1 MNTLSLWN
9 IIIERL
15 DSGSTLTL
23 YVVAASE
30 KGSPGNAGFA
40 MVVMPEG
47 NAYAV
52 MGTIGGGVME
62 RNLIAEAQKSLHEGI
77 PIHWLR
83 KLHHYKR
90 DGFAPSG
97 LICSGSQ
104 TIAACTL
111 TPSDLPTLYLLRN
124 AVAENTPLLMQLSP
138 EGISARAADG
148 LANSTDSR
156 FRLVNESAGQWLYE
170 ELLGAPD
177 TVIIAGGGH
186 VGLALSRQMALLGLY
201 VIISDDRDNLETLAQ
216 NVFADKK
223 IIQPFEQLGDLVKQQ
238 LHAGRRTFVVVVT
251 TAYKS
256 DVAALCSLAQNST
269 QPEYI
274 GLMGS
279 TSKIKTIMREVEETG
294 VSREWLSSVHAP
306 IGVQINSDTP
316 EEIAVSIA
324 AEIIRVKNAR

>member
-9 IIIERL
+9 TIIEHL
-15 DSGSTLTL
+15 ESGSALIL

-40 MVVMPEG
+40 MVVMLEG
-47 NAYAV
+47 SVHAV
-52 MGTIGGGVME
+52 VGTIGGGVME
-62 RNLIAEAQKSLHEGI
+62 RNLVAEAQTSLREGI
-77 PIHWLR
+77 GTHWLR

-90 DGFAPSG
+90 DGFEPSG

-111 TPSDLPTLYLLRN
+111 TKNDLPTLYHLRN
-124 AVAENTPLLMQLSP
+124 AVAENTPLMMQLSP
-138 EGISARAADG
+138 KGISLRAADSI
-148 LANSTDSR
+148 ANSTTTR
-156 FRLVNESAGQWLYE
+156 FRLVNESATQWLYE

-177 TVIIAGGGH
+177 TVVIAGGGH

-201 VIISDDRDNLETLAQ
+201 VIISDDRDHLETMAQ
-216 NVFADKK
+216 NVFAHKK
-223 IIQPFEQLGDLVKQQ
+223 LVQPFEQLGDLVQQQ
-238 LHAGRRTFVVVVT
+238 LCARRRTFVVVVT

-256 DVAALCSLAQNST
+256 DVATLCSLARNST

-279 TSKIKTIMREVEETG
+279 AAKIKTIMREAEEAG
-294 VSREWLSSVHAP
+294 VSREWLNSVHAP
-306 IGVQINSDTP
+306 IGVEINSDTP

>member
-9 IIIERL
+9 TIIEHL
-15 DSGSTLTL
+15 ESGSALIL

-40 MVVMPEG
+40 MVVMVEG
-47 NAYAV
+47 SSHAV
-52 MGTIGGGVME
+52 IGTIGGGVME
-62 RNLIAEAQKSLHEGI
+62 RNLITEAQTSLREGI
-77 PIHWLR
+77 GIHWLR

-90 DGFAPSG
+90 DGFEPSG

-111 TPSDLPTLYLLRN
+111 SPNDLPTLYHLRN
-124 AVAENTPLLMQLSP
+124 AVAENMPLVMQFSP
-138 EGISARAADG
+138 KGVSARSADD
-148 LANSTDSR
+148 LANSTNTR
-156 FRLVNESAGQWLYE
+156 FQLVNESATQWLYE

-201 VIISDDRDNLETLAQ
+201 VIISDDRDHLETMAQ
-216 NVFADKK
+216 NVFAHQKFT
-223 IIQPFEQLGDLVKQQ
+223 QPYNQLGDVVNQQ
-238 LHAGRRTFVVVVT
+238 LCAGRRTFVVVVT

-256 DVAALCSLAQNST
+256 DVEALCSLAQIST

-279 TSKIKTIMREVEETG
+279 SSKIKTIMRETEEAG
-294 VSREWLSSVHAP
+294 VSREWLKNIHAP
-306 IGVQINSDTP
+306 IGVEINSDTP